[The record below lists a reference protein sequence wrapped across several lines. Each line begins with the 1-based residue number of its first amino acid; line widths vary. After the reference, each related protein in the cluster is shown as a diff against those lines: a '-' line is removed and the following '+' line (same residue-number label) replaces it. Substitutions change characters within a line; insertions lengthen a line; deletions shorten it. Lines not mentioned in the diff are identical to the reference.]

1 MGLRNLFGGGKDGEK
16 PKYGIPPDVAQ
27 RVTASA
33 VVVERYD
40 EKTRTFK
47 SEENDIFVELS
58 NDARHGN
65 ELIVSADI
73 VSKPLKG
80 AVKRIYAENELIRK
94 YGNDIGIV
102 DMYET
107 DLVTYERRYQPTI
120 KISFDEC
127 DSETATGQKIV
138 GGIDTLQKYLDALK
152 ETSEQQNRGQ
162 FIEFQANMG

>member
-1 MGLRNLFGGGKDGEK
+1 MGFRNLFGGGKDGEK

-33 VVVERYD
+33 VVVERYN

-94 YGNDIGIV
+94 YGKDIGIV

-120 KISFDEC
+120 EISFDEC
-127 DSETATGQKIV
+127 DPETATGKKIV
-138 GGIDTLQKYLDALK
+138 DGIDQLQKYLDALK
-152 ETSEQQNRGQ
+152 ETSEQQNEEQ
-162 FIEFQANMG
+162 FQKFQSVMK